1 MMKKFK
7 FKVLQE
13 GLKYEQALYELEEN
27 GAMITRPEWKGY
39 HFRYFDNYG
48 IRMADGE
55 VIVNPSEIHDKDKVD
70 WMVID
75 VDDSEVIHVFKQLE
89 KMNIECNLKEDEKQV
104 NNLLFTF

>member
-1 MMKKFK
+1 MKELIKTI
-7 FKVLQE
+7 LQE

-27 GAMITRPEWKGY
+27 GALISRPEWKGY

-55 VIVNPSEIHDKDKVD
+55 VIVNPKEVYDTDKND

-75 VDDSEVIHVFKQLE
+75 VDDSEVIHVFKKLE
-89 KMNIECNLKEDEKQV
+89 KMDIERNLKEDEE
-104 NNLLFTF
+104 